1 MKNDL
6 TVYLLRHGETT
17 MNADGNRYC
26 GITDAVLTEKGK
38 QQALAA
44 GRLLAEIKPE
54 IVFASPLRR
63 SRHTADLLGLSV
75 PVEVDP
81 RLTEMNFGSWE
92 GKTREEFIAENP
104 ESWNNWNKD
113 PRTYRAGGDGD
124 TAAEVIAR
132 LEDFFNEK
140 QKEFRGKTIAVV
152 GHNGINRLYLSHMLG
167 MPARNYRSILQENSR
182 VTRFVLTGDGGFQ
195 LQKLN
200 CG

>member
-6 TVYLLRHGETT
+6 TVHLLRHVETM
-17 MNADGNRYC
+17 MNADGNHYC
-26 GITDAVLTEKGK
+26 GITDAVLTEKK
-38 QQALAA
+38 QLALAA

-104 ESWNNWNKD
+104 ESWENWNKD
-113 PRTYRAGGDGD
+113 PQTYRAGGDGD
-124 TAAEVIAR
+124 TAAVVIAR
-132 LEDFFNEK
+132 LKDFSMKNRRSSAEK
-140 QKEFRGKTIAVV
+140 P
-152 GHNGINRLYLSHMLG
+152 S
-167 MPARNYRSILQENSR
+167 P
-182 VTRFVLTGDGGFQ
+182 
-195 LQKLN
+195 
-200 CG
+200 